1 MLIMLSC
8 AKTMASTSKIKVPYT
23 TIPRFIEQAR
33 ELAVYLSQYTVEEL
47 EEILRVNPKIA
58 VENYLRFQEF
68 HSKDKEELAA
78 LLSYTG
84 IVYKKLNPADF
95 TVDDFEYAQSHLRLT
110 SFLYGLLRPLD
121 AIRNYRLEGDVRLPE
136 LGDKTLFDFWKEHLT
151 QTLIEDTKQQG
162 GTLFNLA
169 SDEMRGLFNWQ
180 KVKKELR
187 IITPEFKTY
196 KNGKLKTIVIYTKMA
211 RGEMTRYI
219 LKNRI
224 TDPEMIKAFTWEGF
238 EFDEDRSTRDN
249 PVFVSG
255 GY

>member
-1 MLIMLSC
+1 
-8 AKTMASTSKIKVPYT
+8 MAATSKIEVPYT
-23 TIPRFIEQAR
+23 TIPRFVEQAR

-47 EEILRVNPKIA
+47 EKTLRVNPKIA
-58 VENYLRFQEF
+58 VDNYRRFQEF
-68 HSKDKEELAA
+68 HSTDQEELAA
-78 LLSYTG
+78 VLSYTG
-84 IVYKKLNPADF
+84 IVFKKLNPADF
-95 TVDDFEYAQSHLRLT
+95 TVDDFGYAQNHLRLT

-136 LGDKTLFDFWKEHLT
+136 LGDKTLFDFWRQYLT
-151 QTLIEDTKQQG
+151 EALIEDTKQQG
-162 GTLFNLA
+162 DGILCNLA
-169 SDEMRGLFNWQ
+169 SDEMRGLFRWAE
-180 KVKKELR
+180 VKKQLK

-238 EFDEDRSTRDN
+238 EFDEDRSTEDN
-249 PVFVSG
+249 PIFVSG
-255 GY
+255 GI